1 MGKRVENV
9 AISIFR
15 PVNQSG
21 PPPLA
26 RKRYARHRVPRQGTI
41 KISVNRCWNSL
52 EKSLT
57 DRFRI
62 LDLRGSEIVI
72 SSLPPCRGREDDF
85 CDVCSEIVDTKG
97 SSSSTEEAKTS
108 GEGLRRKSIAAFQL
122 ICLTWLT
129 PFQTGT

>member
-21 PPPLA
+21 PPLA

-72 SSLPPCRGREDDF
+72 SSLPPCRGREKISAMF
-85 CDVCSEIVDTKG
+85 APKSWTQR
-97 SSSSTEEAKTS
+97 APL
-108 GEGLRRKSIAAFQL
+108 LRRKKRKQAERD
-122 ICLTWLT
+122 
-129 PFQTGT
+129 

>member
-72 SSLPPCRGREDDF
+72 SSLPPCRGREK
-85 CDVCSEIVDTKG
+85 EG
-97 SSSSTEEAKTS
+97 KTIS
-108 GEGLRRKSIAAFQL
+108 ATFAPKSWTQRAPLLRRKKRKQAERD
-122 ICLTWLT
+122 
-129 PFQTGT
+129 